1 MYKTL
6 LLSLLVF
13 VSVSVFGQK
22 IEFTYNISEPT
33 VVNIDDYQI
42 LELPNSKQLSKQGDP
57 SLPFLSVQL
66 LLPPAT
72 KATNIKYVFEN
83 KTKLNGNFKLF
94 PKQYVSPISIGSS
107 GDFVVNN
114 TTYQKSSFPEVAF
127 SEVSTQFMNGYGF
140 ALSTF
145 SPIEYNPS
153 TDEVYYF
160 KTVKVVVEY
169 QTDNFAAKSL
179 RNISSRSQVV
189 QRVSDFAQNPNIINK
204 YPSKK
209 VSSSYD
215 MLIITSSAYENN
227 FDDLIDFHLY
237 RGIDARVVT
246 LSQIESEMTGV
257 DVPEKMRNYII
268 QEYQTNDIQYVLL
281 GGDADV
287 VPYRGFYCG
296 VESSSFYEDN
306 DIPADVYFSSLDG
319 TWNDDGD
326 NSWGEPDE
334 DDLFPEIAVGRF
346 PFSNQTELSSI
357 INKVISYSNNP
368 VTSTNELANPLL
380 AGEHLYDGPETWGA
394 DYLDLLIGFH
404 DDNGYITTGIP
415 AMSDYTTMY
424 QRDGNNWGGSEIMAA
439 MNDGHSMLHHVGHAN
454 SDFMMGLYTSD
465 ITNLNFSSLNGVTHN
480 YALVYSHGCICGAF
494 DANDCVS
501 ERMVAIDN
509 CAVAVFTN
517 SRYGWF
523 NEGQTEGPSEHLHR
537 EFVDAIY
544 TDKQNHAGIAEL
556 ISKYQT
562 APWVNNPNEWEPG
575 AQRWVFYDHNVMT
588 DPALPIWTTNPFD
601 INTSYDYILPFGS
614 DYLATVTSAKGP
626 LENYTCAVIQN
637 SQIVGKGYTNA
648 SGQAL
653 IQVDFD
659 EAVLGDAILIVS
671 GYNILPHQYDISI
684 QEATGAVLSM
694 FSADF
699 IDDNNN
705 LPDFNETLFLD
716 LNIKNYGQQNATNV
730 VLNLSCSDE
739 NISILN
745 STDNIGNIAA
755 LDSAISTNL
764 QFETDFVEDQYF
776 VELSLSII
784 SDEFTTARLI
794 PVIINAPKI
803 SYSFVN
809 ITETSGDGDGI
820 LEPGET
826 GNITF
831 NFANSGHAMSQNI
844 TGLLS
849 SNDPNISIVTTNQN
863 IGQIDADNDFIIGSE
878 IQISSAAQIGDMITL
893 TCVAQN
899 APYTK
904 AVEISFYLGDA
915 TEDFETGDF
924 TKFDWQFDGD
934 ANWLTTTTTVN
945 QGAYSAVSDDIDDS
959 ETTSL
964 IIELDILN
972 SGSVSFYKKVS
983 SESGWDYLRFFIDGV
998 EQGNWS
1004 GEVDWSFESFDIIN
1018 GQHVFEWKY
1027 SKDGSVSNGND
1038 CAWIDD
1044 IVFPPFGSTHIVT
1057 QQQTVATNNVNLNV
1071 YPVPF
1076 NNVVNFAFDC
1086 SKSQSYRVEI
1096 YDVSGRHI
1104 FSNSSIAQA
1113 NDNVFVWN
1121 VPADLQN
1128 GIYIYR
1134 FFVDN
1139 QMFSGKII
1147 KK

>member
-1 MYKTL
+1 MNKILAL
-6 LLSLLVF
+6 LLFTFFTFGL
-13 VSVSVFGQK
+13 FGQN
-22 IEFTYNISEPT
+22 IEFTYNIAEPT

-42 LELPNSKQLSKQGDP
+42 LELPNSNQLAEVGNP

-83 KTKLNGNFKLF
+83 KTKLQGSFKLF
-94 PKQYVSPISIGSS
+94 PKQNVRPISVGDSD
-107 GDFVVNN
+107 DFVINN
-114 TTYQKSSFPEVAF
+114 STYQLNNYPEVAY
-127 SEVSTQFMNGYGF
+127 SDVSTQFMNGYGF

-145 SPIEYNPS
+145 TPIQYNPL
-153 TDEVYYF
+153 TEEVFYY
-160 KTVKVVVEY
+160 KTVKVIVEY
-169 QTDNFAAKSL
+169 QTDNYAKKSL
-179 RNISSRSQVV
+179 QNISSRSQVV

-204 YPSKK
+204 YPVKK
-209 VSSSYD
+209 TASGYD
-215 MLIITSSAYENN
+215 MLIITSSTYENS

-281 GGDADV
+281 GGDVDV

-296 VESSSFYEDN
+296 VQSSSFYEDN
-306 DIPADVYFSSLDG
+306 DIPADVYFSALDG

-326 NSWGEPDE
+326 NNWGEPDE
-334 DDLFPEIAVGRF
+334 DDLLPEIAVGRF
-346 PFSNQTELSSI
+346 PFSNATELSSI

-368 VTSTNELANPLL
+368 VTSTNELAKPLL
-380 AGEHLYDGPETWGA
+380 AGEHLYDNPETWGA

-404 DDNGYITTGIP
+404 DDNGYTTTGIP
-415 AMSDYTTMY
+415 AMSDYSTMY
-424 QRDGNNWGGSEIMAA
+424 QRDGNNWGGSEIIAA
-439 MNDGHSMLHHVGHAN
+439 MNNGCSMLHHVGHAN
-454 SDFMMGLYTSD
+454 SGFMMGLYTSD
-465 ITNLNFSSLNGVTHN
+465 ITNSNFSNLNGVTHN

-494 DANDCVS
+494 DEDDCIS

-523 NEGQTEGPSEHLHR
+523 DEGQTEGPSEHLHR

-544 TDKQNHAGIAEL
+544 NDKQNHAGVAEL
-556 ISKYQT
+556 ISKYET
-562 APWVNNPNEWEPG
+562 APWVNNPDEWEPG

-588 DPALPIWTTNPFD
+588 DPALPIWTANPFD

-614 DYLATVTSAKGP
+614 DYAVTVTSAKGP
-626 LENYTCAVIQN
+626 LENYTCAVVQN
-637 SQIVGKGYTNA
+637 SQIVGKAYTNA
-648 SGQAL
+648 SGQAV
-653 IQVDFD
+653 IQVNFD
-659 EAVLGDAILIVS
+659 EATMGDAILIVS

-705 LPDFNETLFLD
+705 VPDFNESLFLD
-716 LNIKNYGQQNATNV
+716 LNIKNYGQENATNV

-739 NISILN
+739 NINILN
-745 STDNIGNIAA
+745 STDNIGSIAA

-764 QFETDFVEDQYF
+764 QFETDFVDDQYF
-776 VELSLSII
+776 AELTLQIV
-784 SDEFTTARLI
+784 SDQFSTTRTI
-794 PVIINAPKI
+794 PVIINAPEI
-803 SYSFVN
+803 SYSSVLIN
-809 ITETSGDGDGI
+809 ETSGDGDGI

-826 GNITF
+826 GKISF
-831 NFANSGHAMSQNI
+831 NFSNSGHAMSQDIN
-844 TGLLS
+844 GLLS
-849 SNDPNISIVTTNQN
+849 STDANLTIVTANQN
-863 IGQIDADNDFIIGSE
+863 IGQIDAGNDFIIDSE
-878 IQISSAAQIGDMITL
+878 IQISSSAQIGDVITL

-899 APYTK
+899 EPYTK
-904 AVEISFYLGDA
+904 AVQISFYLGDA

-934 ANWLTTTTTVN
+934 AGWLTTTSTVN
-945 QGAYSAVSDDIDDS
+945 QGSYSAVNDSVDDS

-983 SESGWDYLRFFIDGV
+983 SEENWDYLRFFIDGV
-998 EQGNWS
+998 EQGSWS
-1004 GEVDWSFESFDIIN
+1004 GEVDWSFESFDVTN
-1018 GQHVFEWKY
+1018 GQHVFEWQY
-1027 SKDGSVSNGND
+1027 SKDGSVSDGND

-1044 IVFPPFGSTHIVT
+1044 IVFPPFGSTQIVT
-1057 QQQTVATNNVNLNV
+1057 QQQTVIANNANLKV

-1076 NNVVNFAFDC
+1076 TDVVNFVFDC
-1086 SKSQSYRVEI
+1086 SKLQNYRVEI
-1096 YDVSGRHI
+1096 YDVSGKNI
-1104 FSNSSIAQA
+1104 FSNSNVAQA

-1121 VPADLQN
+1121 APTDLQS
-1128 GIYIYR
+1128 GIYFYR